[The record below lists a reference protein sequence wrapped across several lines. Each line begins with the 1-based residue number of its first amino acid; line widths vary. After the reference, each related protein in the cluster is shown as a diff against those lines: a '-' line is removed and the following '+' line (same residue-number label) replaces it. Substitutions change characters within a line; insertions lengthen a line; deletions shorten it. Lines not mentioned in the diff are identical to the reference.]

1 MKPMSAAGSLT
12 TGCGIAR
19 GVSWPQCLGAM
30 LAGVLLLSACGG
42 SPEGDAEDEPHEPS
56 ESASAR
62 NATSDDDGGSDSDRA
77 GKPVP
82 ASSEGPAENWPTPE
96 PDNTVSQKDI
106 EGAEAALEHS
116 FELLQYD
123 DLTGDSGPYLEM
135 SAESCDTCVENT
147 KRAEVIYEAGGW
159 FLGVEYRMAS
169 ADLALPTPGRAQGS
183 FTVDTAPFSIVDSSG
198 EKHDYESRT
207 VRGVV
212 SLSYADNEWT
222 IDSLSYTDDGSS
234 D

>member
-1 MKPMSAAGSLT
+1 MMPIFAAGRLT
-12 TGCGIAR
+12 TGYGIAR
-19 GVSWPQCLGAM
+19 GVRWPQRLGAM

-42 SPEGDAEDEPHEPS
+42 SPEDDAEAEPHEPS
-56 ESASAR
+56 ESASAW
-62 NATSDDDGGSDSDRA
+62 NSTSDDDGDSDSDGA
-77 GKPVP
+77 GTPVP
-82 ASSEGPAENWPTPE
+82 ASSEGPAEDWPTPV
-96 PDNTVSQKDI
+96 PDDTVSQKDL

-147 KRAEVIYEAGGW
+147 QRAEVIYGAGGW
-159 FLGVEYRMAS
+159 FFGVDYRLTS
-169 ADLALPTPGRAQGS
+169 ADLSQPAPGQAQGP
-183 FTVDTAPFSIVDSSG
+183 FTLDTAPFSIVDSSG

-207 VRGVV
+207 VRGIV
-212 SLSYADNEWT
+212 SLSYSEGGWA

>member
-1 MKPMSAAGSLT
+1 M
-12 TGCGIAR
+12 
-19 GVSWPQCLGAM
+19 
-30 LAGVLLLSACGG
+30 
-42 SPEGDAEDEPHEPS
+42 
-56 ESASAR
+56 
-62 NATSDDDGGSDSDRA
+62 
-77 GKPVP
+77 
-82 ASSEGPAENWPTPE
+82 
-96 PDNTVSQKDI
+96 
-106 EGAEAALEHS
+106 
-116 FELLQYD
+116 
-123 DLTGDSGPYLEM
+123 TGDSGPYLEM

-212 SLSYADNEWT
+212 SLSYADGEWT